1 MTGRTLMILKENGIW
16 NTVADLH
23 LLYQTLLD
31 MGFKPDDM
39 SYEDLAQT
47 CHNLVLANGS
57 YIWEMFYVR
66 MGHPYE

>member
-23 LLYQTLLD
+23 LLYETLLD

-47 CHNLVLANGS
+47 CHNLVLVNGS
-57 YIWEMFYVR
+57 YIWEMFYVKV
-66 MGHPYE
+66 GHPYE

>member
-1 MTGRTLMILKENGIW
+1 MTGRTLYILKENGIW

-39 SYEDLAQT
+39 DYRELAQT
-47 CHNLVLANGS
+47 CHNLVLVNGS
-57 YIWEMFYVR
+57 YIWEMFYVTEGR
-66 MGHPYE
+66 AYE